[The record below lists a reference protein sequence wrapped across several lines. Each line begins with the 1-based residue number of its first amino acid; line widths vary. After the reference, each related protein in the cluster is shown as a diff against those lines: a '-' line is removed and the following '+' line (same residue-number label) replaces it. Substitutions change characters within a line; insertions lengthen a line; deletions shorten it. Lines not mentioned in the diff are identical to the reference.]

1 MKRILLSIA
10 VFLGLSSA
18 KAQQVSSGIYD
29 LMLSGLLSHSVPE
42 LSVDEVDDLDA
53 FVVLDSRAREEYLV
67 SHLPGAIWVGYDE
80 FDIAKVKDI
89 PKEKPVLV
97 YCSVGYRSE
106 KISEKL
112 EHAGFKM
119 VYNLY
124 GGLFEWVNQGKEV
137 VKPNGETTETVHAYS
152 KSWGIWLKKGEK
164 VYQHD

>member
-18 KAQQVSSGIYD
+18 KAQQVSSGTYD

-97 YCSVGYRSE
+97 YCSVDIGQR
-106 KISEKL
+106 
-112 EHAGFKM
+112 
-119 VYNLY
+119 
-124 GGLFEWVNQGKEV
+124 
-137 VKPNGETTETVHAYS
+137 
-152 KSWGIWLKKGEK
+152 KSLKS
-164 VYQHD
+164 